1 MSDRSARMIV
11 LFLLV
16 VVPFFVYPDTL
27 LAQYPN
33 IQVSAPGFTDPEEV
47 TISINP
53 ANPLNLAA
61 GANLNYYYYSMDGG
75 LSWDQGILT
84 SSYGVWGDPVVLFDA
99 NGNCYY
105 SHLSNPQ
112 QGAWIDRIVV
122 QKSIDGGM
130 TWSDG
135 SYAGLNPPKK
145 QDKEWLGV
153 DMTDS
158 PYVGNIY
165 LAWTEFDSLW
175 SNDPLDSTRILCSRS
190 TDQGETWSGTVLV
203 SDVGGMC
210 LDGDLTVEGA
220 VPAVGPGGQVY
231 TSWGGPLGIMF
242 DRSTDGGETF
252 GEDVFVTDQPG
263 GWDFDVPGIYRCN
276 GMPVTVC
283 DVSDSPYRG
292 NIYIAFGDQRNG
304 TDDTD
309 VFFIRS
315 TDGGDTWGDVVRVNN
330 DQAVS
335 HQFFPWM
342 TVDQSTGNIYLVF
355 YDRRDQTGNATDV
368 YMAKSADGGE
378 TFTNFKV
385 SESPFTPYSYVFFG
399 DYTNIAAVDGKVYP
413 IWMRMDSGQLSV
425 WTAIIEEP
433 VGVEPGEVP
442 PVVRG
447 FDMAQNYPNPFNPV
461 TTINYDLQEPGSVD
475 LTVYNV
481 KGQLVRTLV
490 SGYQTTGRHTVTWK
504 AEGVSSG
511 VYFYRITV
519 DGHSVVRKCTILK

>member
-1 MSDRSARMIV
+1 M
-11 LFLLV
+11 
-16 VVPFFVYPDTL
+16 
-27 LAQYPN
+27 
-33 IQVSAPGFTDPEEV
+33 
-47 TISINP
+47 
-53 ANPLNLAA
+53 
-61 GANLNYYYYSMDGG
+61 
-75 LSWDQGILT
+75 
-84 SSYGVWGDPVVLFDA
+84 
-99 NGNCYY
+99 
-105 SHLSNPQ
+105 
-112 QGAWIDRIVV
+112 
-122 QKSIDGGM
+122 
-130 TWSDG
+130 
-135 SYAGLNPPKK
+135 
-145 QDKEWLGV
+145 
-153 DMTDS
+153 
-158 PYVGNIY
+158 
-165 LAWTEFDSLW
+165 
-175 SNDPLDSTRILCSRS
+175 
-190 TDQGETWSGTVLV
+190 
-203 SDVGGMC
+203 
-210 LDGDLTVEGA
+210 
-220 VPAVGPGGQVY
+220 Y